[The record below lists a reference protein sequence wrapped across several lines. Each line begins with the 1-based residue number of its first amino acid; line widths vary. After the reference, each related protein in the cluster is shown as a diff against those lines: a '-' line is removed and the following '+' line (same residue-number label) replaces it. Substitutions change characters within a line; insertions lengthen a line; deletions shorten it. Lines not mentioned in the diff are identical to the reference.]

1 MQYTHEFELRR
12 GENQW
17 IIEAIDLPGCIT
29 QGEDVADAC
38 DSAADLLREMAW
50 DKLLKGEELT
60 NGTFGHTPQN
70 GGVLVVVSV
79 EATLDSIQK
88 VSASEAARMLEVG
101 RSRITA
107 MLKSGLLEGWRDGR
121 NTWITLD
128 SINARK
134 KDRRMAGR
142 PKKAAA
148 TA

>member
-17 IIEAIDLPGCIT
+17 IIEALDLPGCIT
-29 QGEDVADAC
+29 QGENVADAC
-38 DSAADLLREMAW
+38 DSAANLLREMAW
-50 DKLLKGEELT
+50 AKLLKGEELT